1 MASLVGQMVAFG
13 YIAAAGLRTR
23 IDTSAFVDFG
33 IQIVVVGSTIVEMPA
48 SPPEVGNFDLA

>member
-1 MASLVGQMVAFG
+1 MVAFG
-13 YIAAAGLRTR
+13 YIAAAGLRTH

-33 IQIVVVGSTIVEMPA
+33 IRTVVVGSTIGEMPA

>member
-1 MASLVGQMVAFG
+1 MVAFG

-33 IQIVVVGSTIVEMPA
+33 IRTVVVGSTTGGTTA
-48 SPPEVGNFDLA
+48 SFPGVGNFD